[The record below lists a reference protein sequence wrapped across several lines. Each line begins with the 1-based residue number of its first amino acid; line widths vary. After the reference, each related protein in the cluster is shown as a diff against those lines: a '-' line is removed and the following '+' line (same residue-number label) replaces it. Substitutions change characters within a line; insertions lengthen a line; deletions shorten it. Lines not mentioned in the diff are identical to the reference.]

1 MSQNVQKHPFHLVD
15 TSPWPLFASLGA
27 LCTTVGLVMY
37 MHGYLGGELLGSC
50 GFSMILYTMYVWWR
64 DVIRES
70 TFQGHHTRTVQ
81 YGLRYGM
88 ILFIVS
94 EIMFFFAF
102 FWAFFHSSL
111 APTIEI
117 GAMWPPKGIEVL
129 NPWEIPFLNTC
140 LLYTSPS
147 PRDRSVSRMPSSA

>member
-1 MSQNVQKHPFHLVD
+1 MSQHVQKHPFHLVD
-15 TSPWPLFASLGA
+15 TSPWPIFASLAA
-27 LCTTVGLVMY
+27 LCTTVGMVMY

-50 GFSMILYTMYVWWR
+50 GFCMILYVMYVWWR
-64 DVIRES
+64 DVVRES

-117 GAMWPPKGIEVL
+117 GAMWPPKEL
-129 NPWEIPFLNTC
+129 KC
-140 LLYTSPS
+140 
-147 PRDRSVSRMPSSA
+147 